1 MEIEVK
7 KAVQI
12 FFSNASF
19 EMIYLEA
26 FANAL
31 DADADEFKIEICANS
46 TNPADLNSL
55 IIKLWDNGIGF
66 DEYRFSKFSKL
77 LSVEDKTH
85 KGLGRLVYLCY
96 FDNVKIESN
105 FSSSERHCS
114 RLHFGGRKKI
124 TFWVGKEG
132 ATIVSMKGYV
142 NDEPGYETIELME
155 DSVLYVLERK
165 KLKELF
171 SEDLHIANWGRR
183 YAEMELLATEERLIS
198 MLSAIAS
205 ERYKELLEKEPDL
218 LQRLPLGNIATYL
231 GITQASLSRIRAQIK

>member
-1 MEIEVK
+1 
-7 KAVQI
+7 
-12 FFSNASF
+12 
-19 EMIYLEA
+19 MIYLEA

-105 FSSSERHCS
+105 FSTFERHCS

-142 NDEPGYETIELME
+142 NDEPGYETMELME

-165 KLKELF
+165 KLKRIIFGRLAYCQLGTALCGDGIACHRGTADFHVVRHCFRTVQRVVGERTRFVATVAVGKHCYLF
-171 SEDLHIANWGRR
+171 RHNTGKS
-183 YAEMELLATEERLIS
+183 
-198 MLSAIAS
+198 
-205 ERYKELLEKEPDL
+205 
-218 LQRLPLGNIATYL
+218 
-231 GITQASLSRIRAQIK
+231 

>member
-1 MEIEVK
+1 
-7 KAVQI
+7 
-12 FFSNASF
+12 
-19 EMIYLEA
+19 MIYLEA

-142 NDEPGYETIELME
+142 NDEPGYETMELME

-165 KLKELF
+165 KLKRIIFGRLAYCQLGTALCGDGIACHRGTADFHIVRHCFRTVQRVVRERTRFVATVTVGKHCYLF
-171 SEDLHIANWGRR
+171 RHNTGKS
-183 YAEMELLATEERLIS
+183 
-198 MLSAIAS
+198 
-205 ERYKELLEKEPDL
+205 
-218 LQRLPLGNIATYL
+218 
-231 GITQASLSRIRAQIK
+231 

>member
-142 NDEPGYETIELME
+142 NDEPGYETMELME

-165 KLKELF
+165 KLKRIIFGRLAYCQLGTALCGDGIACHRGTADFHIVRHCFRTVQRVVRERTRFVATVTVGKHCYLF
-171 SEDLHIANWGRR
+171 RHNTGKS
-183 YAEMELLATEERLIS
+183 
-198 MLSAIAS
+198 
-205 ERYKELLEKEPDL
+205 
-218 LQRLPLGNIATYL
+218 
-231 GITQASLSRIRAQIK
+231 

>member
-105 FSSSERHCS
+105 FSPNERHCS

-142 NDEPGYETIELME
+142 NDEPGYETMELME

-165 KLKELF
+165 KLKRIIFGRLAYCQLGTALCGDGIACHRGTADFHIVRHCFRTVQRVVRERTRFVATVTVGKHCYLF
-171 SEDLHIANWGRR
+171 RHNTGKS
-183 YAEMELLATEERLIS
+183 
-198 MLSAIAS
+198 
-205 ERYKELLEKEPDL
+205 
-218 LQRLPLGNIATYL
+218 
-231 GITQASLSRIRAQIK
+231 